1 MGSIALLSD
10 GRLISEFQT
19 GIRPSYSEMLLPLI
33 EQVLHTAGMAMR
45 DIDLLAVSQGP
56 GSFTALRIGMS
67 VVIGLAI
74 ATHKK
79 IVSVPSLDG
88 LAYNAYGSSHLIC
101 PMLDARRGELYYAC
115 YRFVERGRLQ
125 RVTPYGVGPPERIL
139 ADIDETVVLLGD
151 GIAAY
156 GDRFVD
162 ALGERARIAPA
173 HLQYPRAAAIGALA
187 LQRLSETHDDVA
199 QESIIPLYVRAP
211 DAEAK

>member
-1 MGSIALLSD
+1 
-10 GRLISEFQT
+10 
-19 GIRPSYSEMLLPLI
+19 
-33 EQVLHTAGMAMR
+33 
-45 DIDLLAVSQGP
+45 
-56 GSFTALRIGMS
+56 
-67 VVIGLAI
+67 
-74 ATHKK
+74 
-79 IVSVPSLDG
+79 VPSLDG

-162 ALGERARIAPA
+162 TLGDRACIAPA